1 MSSYTIPSVIERTVS
16 GTERSADVF
25 SRLLSDRIVYLGTG
39 VDDGVANTIIA
50 QVLHLENDAPGQPIQ
65 LYLNSEGGDAQ
76 AVLAIHD
83 ALAYVRCPVAVT
95 CIGQVV
101 AAPVVLLAAGTP
113 GLRSVLPHARVVL
126 HPLEA
131 SGRGAIPDLILA
143 TQEVERVRRDLETVL
158 AEHSGR
164 PLAQVRE
171 DLERERVLDAQ
182 AAVDYGLAD
191 TVLRRR

>member
-1 MSSYTIPSVIERTVS
+1 MSGYTIPSVLETTAR
-16 GTERSADVF
+16 GGERSADIF

-39 VDDGVANTIIA
+39 IDDGVANTVIA
-50 QVLHLENDAPGQPIQ
+50 QVLHLENEAPDRPIQ

-83 ALAYVRCPVAVT
+83 ALAYVRCEVAVT

-113 GLRSVLPHARVVL
+113 GQRSVLPHARVVL

-131 SGRGAIPDLILA
+131 SGRGAVPDLILA
-143 TQEVERVRRDLETVL
+143 TQEVQRVRRELEAVL

-164 PLAQVRE
+164 DLATVRA
-171 DLERERVLDAQ
+171 DLERERVLDAEQ
-182 AAVDYGLAD
+182 AVAYGLAD
-191 TVLRRR
+191 RVLRRR